1 MAGFFGI
8 GASILGA
15 GSVGAGTA
23 VFADSSSNIDP
34 YAFNGNFNY
43 RGGTI
48 GFLYTYAKVTMGQ
61 KEIYLVGG
69 ITSDLFMLEDL
80 YGTTSV
86 ENARKETFCD

>member
-15 GSVGAGTA
+15 GTA
-23 VFADSSSNIDP
+23 VFEDSNSNIDP

-48 GFLYTYAKVTMGQ
+48 GFLYTYA
-61 KEIYLVGG
+61 
-69 ITSDLFMLEDL
+69 
-80 YGTTSV
+80 
-86 ENARKETFCD
+86 